1 MTTWYMALKKHQ
13 ITMQLFFGWRY
24 GALPITSCCFIIMEN
39 VLFLAT
45 YATGDNTCNFVPTQ
59 ILPFGFIARNISWKI
74 FHIFLRHNIH
84 TFINV
89 MQAFGFGSLVTY

>member
-1 MTTWYMALKKHQ
+1 M
-13 ITMQLFFGWRY
+13 GD
-24 GALPITSCCFIIMEN
+24 

-45 YATGDNTCNFVPTQ
+45 YAIGDIICNSLPTQ
-59 ILPFGFIARNISWKI
+59 ILPFGFFAVNISWNYS
-74 FHIFLRHNIH
+74 HSFLGHNID